1 MNCGYLLPNQRNR
14 NTEKMNRGMENSRP
28 AMINMPRSMLMPSFW
43 KVLTTARGPGVGGT
57 MKWVIYRPM
66 PRMPPRPTMDFLVR
80 RENSFA
86 REDRM
91 TKPESQKTG
100 METTKPVRPRTTSAR
115 LTPTSFRMVIAIRL
129 AAPLFSKK
137 IPMMQPKPMTIP
149 MLVMV
154 PPKPPVTVL
163 MATLNRLPPS
173 LPVPTSR

>member
-1 MNCGYLLPNQRNR
+1 
-14 NTEKMNRGMENSRP
+14 
-28 AMINMPRSMLMPSFW
+28 MPSFW

-100 METTKPVRPRTTSAR
+100 METTKPVRPRTTSAA
-115 LTPTSFRMVIAIRL
+115 LNADKLQNGDSHTLGS
-129 AAPLFSKK
+129 AAFFQKDTHDAAEADDDTNACHGTAK
-137 IPMMQPKPMTIP
+137 
-149 MLVMV
+149 
-154 PPKPPVTVL
+154 
-163 MATLNRLPPS
+163 AAGHGADGNA
-173 LPVPTSR
+173 

>member
-1 MNCGYLLPNQRNR
+1 
-14 NTEKMNRGMENSRP
+14 
-28 AMINMPRSMLMPSFW
+28 
-43 KVLTTARGPGVGGT
+43 

-129 AAPLFSKK
+129 AAPLF
-137 IPMMQPKPMTIP
+137 PKDTHD
-149 MLVMV
+149 
-154 PPKPPVTVL
+154 
-163 MATLNRLPPS
+163 ATEADDDTNACHG
-173 LPVPTSR
+173 TAKAAGHGADGNA